1 MAKKNKYKP
10 STKNYK
16 SLKSDGMI
24 IRGDFRVE
32 KAKGYIMAV
41 IIAFHIL
48 PLCFVAFGETGKQL
62 LTLYCMTIIN
72 PLMIFAIMMLYGVRV
87 GFNFK
92 MPLLCTLISAI
103 SIMMYYDFGSNA
115 AEGILYYPLVSTA
128 VMFFVYGIFSYAS
141 NLIGAFI
148 KHFLV

>member
-1 MAKKNKYKP
+1 MAKKNNYKP
-10 STKNYK
+10 SAKNYK
-16 SLKSDGMI
+16 SLKNDGMI
-24 IRGDFRVE
+24 IRGDFKME
-32 KAKGYIMAV
+32 TAKGYIIAA

-48 PLCFVAFGETGKQL
+48 PLCFVVFGEIGKRL
-62 LTLYCMTIIN
+62 LTMYCMTIIN
-72 PLMIFAIMMLYGVRV
+72 PLMVFSIMLLYGVRV

-92 MPLLCTLISAI
+92 MPILCTLISAV
-103 SIMMYYDFGSNA
+103 SIMMYYDFSSNA
-115 AEGILYYPLVSTA
+115 AEGILYYPLVSTV

>member
-1 MAKKNKYKP
+1 MAKKNNYKP

-16 SLKSDGMI
+16 SLKNDGMI
-24 IRGDFRVE
+24 IRGDFKAE
-32 KAKGYIMAV
+32 TAKGYIIAV

-48 PLCFVAFGETGKQL
+48 PLCFVVFGEIGKQL

-72 PLMIFAIMMLYGVRV
+72 PVMIFVIMLLYGVRV
-87 GFNFK
+87 GFNCK
-92 MPLLCTLISAI
+92 MPILCTFVSAI

-115 AEGILYYPLVSTA
+115 AEGVLYYPLVSTV